1 MSDEQIVNRGFL
13 TVRPTQLFWDWAN
26 DVSGEIEFSEFDDTE
41 PTVYLVEEDFFE
53 IEPILKKAYKR
64 IFENEL
70 SSISFDEEVWPKAI
84 SFELFLTWFNIDNG
98 SIVVDLEKNDLMR
111 ESF

>member
-1 MSDEQIVNRGFL
+1 MKIVNRGFM
-13 TVRPTQLFWDWAN
+13 TVAPKQAFWDWAN
-26 DVSGEIEFSEFDDTE
+26 EFEDDVVFSEADEVE
-41 PTVYLVEEDFFE
+41 PNVYLITEDFFE

-84 SFELFLTWFNIDNG
+84 SFELFLTWFHIDNG